1 MVAET
6 RNAVIFFSM
15 GTLMKASAS
24 LTGFEEGQIS
34 EGAGVVSR
42 RGIGQEIA
50 LFSFK
55 RLSEFL
61 SSSISNPLSFMRV

>member
-1 MVAET
+1 
-6 RNAVIFFSM
+6 
-15 GTLMKASAS
+15 MKASAS

-42 RGIGQEIA
+42 GGIGQEIA